1 MFLACLAGAP
11 VLIGIVW
18 LVSRSEGGSRDT
30 VRRDTCAGA
39 LVVSALFIVGAV
51 VLWFVPVETG
61 NDAQASFGASAFTLV
76 ALLLSGI
83 LGLFLTLVLWLAMP
97 GEVGPDRK

>member
-18 LVSRSEGGSRDT
+18 LVSRSEGGSRDI
-30 VRRDTCAGA
+30 VRRDTGAGA
-39 LVVSALFIVGAV
+39 FVVSALFIVGAV
-51 VLWFVPVETG
+51 VLSFVPVETS
-61 NDAQASFGASAFTLV
+61 NDAQASFGASTFTLV

-83 LGLFLTLVLWLAMP
+83 LGLFLTLILRLAMP
-97 GEVGPDRK
+97 GEAGADRE